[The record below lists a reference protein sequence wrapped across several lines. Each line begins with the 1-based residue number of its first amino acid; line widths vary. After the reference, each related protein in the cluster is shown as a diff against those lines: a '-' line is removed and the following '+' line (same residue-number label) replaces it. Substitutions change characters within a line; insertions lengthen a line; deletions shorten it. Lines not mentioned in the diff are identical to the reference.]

1 MQLAAPR
8 PLIQRLN
15 IFQSMV
21 EPITTEID
29 FVLRHRIEHER
40 VIRVGGMTQGKDFS
54 ALPFHQFQSLLIIR
68 LSRHLFEKTFGVAST
83 KGGRF
88 VLIPS
93 SFACRVRSTRDIS
106 AMKAMR
112 NLLRAIA
119 LRRRRDA
126 SPLPSLLRRSGCEGW
141 KRRRREMFIASN

>member
-1 MQLAAPR
+1 
-8 PLIQRLN
+8 
-15 IFQSMV
+15 MV

-68 LSRHLFEKTFGVAST
+68 LSRRLLAKTFGVAST

-93 SFACRVRSTRDIS
+93 SFAGRRGRGLAGTRPSIKNKTAAARFRAAAAVRTVF
-106 AMKAMR
+106 
-112 NLLRAIA
+112 
-119 LRRRRDA
+119 RRR
-126 SPLPSLLRRSGCEGW
+126 
-141 KRRRREMFIASN
+141 

>member
-15 IFQSMV
+15 IFQPMV
-21 EPITTEID
+21 EPITTEVD
-29 FVLRHRIEHER
+29 FILRHRIEHER
-40 VIRVGGMTQGKDFS
+40 VIRVGGMTESKDFS

-68 LSRHLFEKTFGVAST
+68 LSRHLFAKTFGVAST

-93 SFACRVRSTRDIS
+93 SFAGRVPSTRDIL

-112 NLLRAIA
+112 TPARHSASA
-119 LRRRRDA
+119 AARRI
-126 SPLPSLLRRSGCEGW
+126 PLP
-141 KRRRREMFIASN
+141 